1 MEYFQKKNW
10 EQEFGMVDDVQM
22 GIQSVLHY

>member
-10 EQEFGMVDDVQM
+10 EQEFGMADDVQM